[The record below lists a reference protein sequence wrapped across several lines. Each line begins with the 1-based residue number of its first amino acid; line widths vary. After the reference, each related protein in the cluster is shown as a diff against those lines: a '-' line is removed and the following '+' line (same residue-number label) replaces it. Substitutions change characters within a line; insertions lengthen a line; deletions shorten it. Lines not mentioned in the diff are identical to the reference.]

1 MLKQSAVLKLKKTI
15 HDWWYMSPKDTIQNF
30 SGCMLPLVCPQIY
43 SWPKKPLCIAAFLT
57 ITRHPIHLM
66 CVQKWAQPTV
76 AFGLCIIRLL
86 VINEVIFGIGNPLT
100 HAFFLCWLVG
110 KDCQSKRW
118 GCPADSLHSGLM
130 GELQQMFWVSIKTPA
145 TLPCVVY

>member
-1 MLKQSAVLKLKKTI
+1 MLKQSAVLKLKKTK
-15 HDWWYMSPKDTIQNF
+15 HDWRYMSPKDTIQNF

-43 SWPKKPLCIAAFLT
+43 SWPKKPLCISAFLT

-76 AFGLCIIRLL
+76 ALGLCIIRLL

-118 GCPADSLHSGLM
+118 GCPADTLHSGLM
-130 GELQQMFWVSIKTPA
+130 GELQQTSWVAIKTPA